1 MKWEMVIGLETHVE
15 LNTKSKVFCACR
27 TDFGAEPNTHVC
39 PVCMGLP
46 GALPVFNERVLHHAA
61 MAGFALNCHVH
72 HVSRFDRK
80 NYFYPDLPKAYQI
93 SQFYRPICENGWLSV
108 QTSEGEKRIGITRI
122 HIEEDAGK
130 LVHDDEHG
138 TMLDMNRCGVPLI
151 EIVSEP
157 DIRSAEEAVAYL
169 RKVRAI
175 LTYIDVSDCR
185 MNEGSLRC
193 DVNLSVHHPGEPF
206 GVRTEMKNL
215 NSFQSVERAIQAEYE
230 RQVAA
235 LEAGEEIVQ
244 ETRRY
249 DQKTGKTS
257 TMRRKENSADYRYFP
272 DPDLPEVRLTDE
284 DMAAITAAIPALPD
298 ERRETYMRAYGL
310 SAYAAEQLTAERW
323 LAEYFEEAARTA
335 RSPVGT
341 ANLLQGEVFALM
353 GARAAE
359 AEKNGE
365 TAPEGRQSLPVSP
378 ENLAK
383 LSDLIA
389 QGRVN
394 SSTGKKILAAL
405 FSQDCDPEAYA
416 QEHRLFTVG
425 DDATLRDA
433 VARALAENPG
443 MVETFRKGKT
453 SVEKALMGKAMA
465 VTRGKANPERLT
477 ELLHEALTAE
487 TAEQ

>member
-1 MKWEMVIGLETHVE
+1 MSWEMVIGLETHVE
-15 LNTKSKVFCACR
+15 LNTKSKVFCACE
-27 TDFGAEPNTHVC
+27 TAFGAAPNTHVC

-46 GALPVFNERVLHHAA
+46 GALPVFNAQVLHHAA

-93 SQFYRPICENGWLSV
+93 SQFYRPLCEGGWLTV
-108 QTSEGEKRIGITRI
+108 QTEAGERKIGITRI

-130 LVHDDEHG
+130 LVHDEENG

-157 DIRSAEEAVAYL
+157 DLRSAEEAVGYL
-169 RKVRAI
+169 RKIRAI
-175 LTYIDVSDCR
+175 LTYINVSDCR

-235 LEAGEEIVQ
+235 LESGEEVVQ

-257 TMRRKENSADYRYFP
+257 TMRRKENSSDYRYFP
-272 DPDLPEVRLTDE
+272 DPDLPETKLTDE
-284 DMAAITAAIPALPD
+284 DMAAIKAEIPALPD
-298 ERRETYMRAYGL
+298 ARREVYMRDYGL

-323 LAEYFEEAARTA
+323 LAEYFEEAAQSA
-335 RSPVGT
+335 QSPVSL

-353 GARAAE
+353 SARAAE
-359 AEKNGE
+359 AEKNDQPP
-365 TAPEGRQSLPVSP
+365 AEGRESLPISP
-378 ENLAK
+378 ENLAR
-383 LSDLIA
+383 LSDLTSE
-389 QGRVN
+389 GRVN

-405 FSQDCDPEAYA
+405 FETDQNPEAYA
-416 QEHRLFTVG
+416 AERQLFTVSDG
-425 DDATLRDA
+425 ETLKKA
-433 VARALAENPG
+433 VDQALSENPAL
-443 MVETFRKGKT
+443 VETYRKGKT

-465 VTRGKANPERLT
+465 FTRGKANPEKLAQI
-477 ELLHEALTAE
+477 LHQALQE
-487 TAEQ
+487 VSR

>member
-1 MKWEMVIGLETHVE
+1 MSWEMVIGLETHVE
-15 LNTKSKVFCACR
+15 LSTQSKIFCTCK
-27 TDFGAEPNTHVC
+27 TGFGAEPNTHVC

-46 GALPVFNERVLHHAA
+46 GALPVFNEKVLRHAA
-61 MAGFALNCHVH
+61 MAGYALNCHVH
-72 HVSRFDRK
+72 HRSRFDRK

-93 SQFYRPICENGWLSV
+93 SQFYRPICEGGWLSV
-108 QTSEGEKRIGITRI
+108 QTAAGERKIGITRI

-130 LVHDDEHG
+130 LVHDDTAG

-157 DIRSAEEAVAYL
+157 DIRSAEEAVGYL

-175 LTYIDVSDCR
+175 LTYIGVSDCR

-193 DVNLSVHHPGEPF
+193 DVNLSIHKPGEPF

-215 NSFQSVERAIQAEYE
+215 NSFQSVERAIQAEYD

-235 LEAGEEIVQ
+235 VEAGEEIVQ

-284 DMAAITAAIPALPD
+284 DLAQIRAEIPVLPD
-298 ERRETYMRAYGL
+298 ARREAYMRQYNL

-323 LAEYFEEAARTA
+323 LAEYFEEAAA
-335 RSPVGT
+335 FGKSPVSV
-341 ANLLQGEVFALM
+341 ANLLQGEVFALVS
-353 GARAAE
+353 ARAAE
-359 AEKNGE
+359 AEKNGKP
-365 TAPEGRQSLPVSP
+365 AVEGRDSLPIAAA
-378 ENLAK
+378 NLAK
-383 LSDLIA
+383 LADMIA
-389 QGRVN
+389 DGRVN

-405 FSQDCDPEAYA
+405 FCEDCDPEAYA
-416 QEHRLFTVG
+416 AAHELFSVG
-425 DDATLRDA
+425 DDSALLDA
-433 VARALAENPG
+433 VQRALSENPD
-443 MVETFRKGKT
+443 MIESYRKGKLT
-453 SVEKALMGKAMA
+453 VEKALMGKAMA
-465 VTRGKANPERLT
+465 ITRGKANPERLA
-477 ELLHEALTAE
+477 ELLHQQLEKALG
-487 TAEQ
+487 

>member
-1 MKWEMVIGLETHVE
+1 MSWEMVIGLETHVE
-15 LNTKSKVFCACR
+15 LSTESKVFCGCQ
-27 TDFGAEPNTHVC
+27 TTFGAPPNTHVC

-72 HVSRFDRK
+72 HRSRFDRK

-93 SQFYRPICENGWLSV
+93 CQFYRPLCEHGWLTV
-108 QTSEGEKRIGITRI
+108 QTAAGERKIGITRI

-130 LVHDDEHG
+130 LLHDDESG

-175 LTYIDVSDCR
+175 LTYIGVSDCR

-193 DVNLSVHHPGEPF
+193 DVNLSIHKPGEPF

-272 DPDLPEVRLTDE
+272 DPDLPETRLTDD
-284 DMAAITAAIPALPD
+284 DMAAIRSEIPALPD
-298 ERRETYMRAYGL
+298 ARRDAYMGQYGL

-323 LAEYFEEAARTA
+323 LAEYFEEAAA
-335 RSPVGT
+335 SAVSPVSV

-353 GARAAE
+353 SARAAE
-359 AEKNGE
+359 AEKAGQPA
-365 TAPEGRQSLPVSP
+365 TEGRASLPISP
-378 ENLAK
+378 ANLAK
-383 LSDLIA
+383 LADLIA
-389 QGRVN
+389 DGRVN
-394 SSTGKKILAAL
+394 SSTGKKIVAAL
-405 FSQDCDPEAYA
+405 FCEDCDPIAYA
-416 QEHRLFTVG
+416 AAHELFTISDEQALV
-425 DDATLRDA
+425 DA
-433 VARALAENPG
+433 VAQTLQANPDL
-443 MVETFRKGKT
+443 VESYRKGKLT
-453 SVEKALMGKAMA
+453 VEKALMGKAMA
-465 VTRGKANPERLT
+465 ILRGKANPERLSA
-477 ELLHEALTAE
+477 LLHDALA
-487 TAEQ
+487 ALPPA

>member
-1 MKWEMVIGLETHVE
+1 MSWEMVIGLETHVE
-15 LNTKSKVFCACR
+15 LSTQSKVFCTCQTA
-27 TDFGAEPNTHVC
+27 FGAEPNTHVC

-46 GALPVFNERVLHHAA
+46 GALPVFNETVLRYAA
-61 MAGFALNCHVH
+61 MAGYALHCHVH

-93 SQFYRPICENGWLSV
+93 SQFYRPLCEGGWLCV
-108 QTSEGEKRIGITRI
+108 HTAQGERRVGITRI

-130 LVHDDEHG
+130 LLHDDVSG
-138 TMLDMNRCGVPLI
+138 TLLDMNRCGVPLI

-157 DIRSAEEAVAYL
+157 DIRSAEEAVLYL

-175 LTYIDVSDCR
+175 LTYIGVSDCR

-193 DVNLSVHHPGEPF
+193 DVNLSIHRPGEPF

-215 NSFQSVERAIQAEYE
+215 NSFQSVERAIAAEYE

-257 TMRRKENSADYRYFP
+257 SMRRKENSSDYRYFP
-272 DPDLPEVRLTDE
+272 DPDLPETRLTDE
-284 DMAAITAAIPALPD
+284 DMAAIRAAIPALPD
-298 ERRETYMRAYGL
+298 ERRDRYMGQYGL

-323 LAEYFEEAARTA
+323 LAEYFEEAAA
-335 RSPVGT
+335 LAASPVGV
-341 ANLLQGEVFALM
+341 ANLLQGEVFALL

-359 AEKNGE
+359 AEKAGRP
-365 TAPEGRQSLPVSP
+365 APEGRASLPVAP
-378 ENLAK
+378 ANLAK
-383 LSDLIA
+383 LADMLA

-394 SSTGKKILAAL
+394 SSTGKRIVAAL
-405 FSQDCDPEAYA
+405 FAGDCDPEGYA
-416 QEHRLFTVG
+416 AAHELFTVG
-425 DDATLRDA
+425 DDAALRDA
-433 VARALAENPG
+433 AEQALAENPD
-443 MVETFRKGKT
+443 MVESYIKGKT

-465 VTRGKANPERLT
+465 ILRGKADPARLG
-477 ELLHEALTAE
+477 ELLHAALE
-487 TAEQ
+487 GRLG

>member
-1 MKWEMVIGLETHVE
+1 MSWEMVIGLETHVE
-15 LNTKSKVFCACR
+15 LNTKSKVFCTCDTA
-27 TDFGAEPNTHVC
+27 FGAEPNTHVC

-46 GALPVFNERVLHHAA
+46 GALPVFNEQVLRHAA

-72 HVSRFDRK
+72 HRSRFDRK

-93 SQFYRPICENGWLSV
+93 SQFYRPICEGGWLSV
-108 QTSEGEKRIGITRI
+108 QTSAGEKKIGITRI

-130 LVHDDEHG
+130 LLHDEESG

-157 DIRSAEEAVAYL
+157 DIRSAEEAVGYL
-169 RKVRAI
+169 RKLRAI
-175 LTYIDVSDCR
+175 LTYIGVSDCR

-193 DVNLSVHHPGEPF
+193 DVNLSIHKPGEPF

-215 NSFQSVERAIQAEYE
+215 NSFQSVERAIQAEFD

-235 LEAGEEIVQ
+235 VEAGEEIVQ

-272 DPDLPEVRLTDE
+272 DPDLPEVRLTDD
-284 DMAAITAAIPALPD
+284 DMTAIVAAIPTLPD
-298 ERRETYMRAYGL
+298 ARREAYMRDYAL

-323 LAEYFEEAARTA
+323 LAEYFEEAAA
-335 RSPVGT
+335 LAQSPVSV

-359 AEKNGE
+359 AEKAGLP
-365 TAPEGRQSLPVSP
+365 TVEGRDSLPVSP
-378 ENLAK
+378 MRLAR
-383 LSDLIA
+383 LSDLLA

-405 FSQDCDPEAYA
+405 FCEDCDPEAYA
-416 QEHRLFTVG
+416 AAHDLFTVG
-425 DDATLRDA
+425 DDGELLAA
-433 VARALAENPG
+433 VERALLDNPE
-443 MVETFRKGKT
+443 MLASYRNGKLT
-453 SVEKALMGKAMA
+453 VEKALMGKAMA
-465 VTRGKANPERLT
+465 ITRGKANPERLA
-477 ELLHEALTAE
+477 EILHDKLTQA
-487 TAEQ
+487 

>member
-1 MKWEMVIGLETHVE
+1 MSWEMVIGLETHVE
-15 LNTKSKVFCACR
+15 LNTESKVFCTCKTA
-27 TDFGAEPNTHVC
+27 FGAEPNTHVC

-93 SQFYRPICENGWLSV
+93 SQFYRPICEDGWLTV
-108 QTSEGEKRIGITRI
+108 QTAAGEKKIGITRI

-130 LVHDDEHG
+130 LVHDDENG

-157 DIRSAEEAVAYL
+157 DLRSAEEAVAYL

-175 LTYIDVSDCR
+175 LTYINVSDCR

-193 DVNLSVHHPGEPF
+193 DVNLSIHHPGDPF

-215 NSFQSVERAIQAEYE
+215 NSFQSVERAIQAEYD

-235 LEAGEEIVQ
+235 LEAGEEVVQ

-249 DQKTGKTS
+249 DQKTGKTTS
-257 TMRRKENSADYRYFP
+257 MRRKENSADYRYFP
-272 DPDLPEVRLTDE
+272 DPDLPEVRLTDA
-284 DMAAITAAIPALPD
+284 DMEAIRAEIPTLPD
-298 ERRETYMRAYGL
+298 ARREAYRNEYGL
-310 SAYAAEQLTAERW
+310 SAYAAEQITAERW
-323 LAEYFEEAARTA
+323 LAEYFEEAAA
-335 RSPVGT
+335 VAQSPVGV

-353 GARAAE
+353 SVRATE
-359 AEKNGE
+359 AEKSGSS
-365 TAPEGRQSLPVSP
+365 AAEGRESLPVSP
-378 ENLAK
+378 THLAK
-383 LSDLIA
+383 LSDLLA
-389 QGRVN
+389 DGRVN
-394 SSTGKKILAAL
+394 SSTGKKILSAL
-405 FSQDCDPEAYA
+405 FSEDCDPEAYA
-416 QEHRLFTVG
+416 EAHGLFTVS
-425 DDATLRDA
+425 DDATLTDA
-433 VARALAENPG
+433 ITRTLTENPD
-443 MVETFRKGKT
+443 MVQTYRGGKV

-465 VTRGKANPERLT
+465 VTRGKANPEKLAQM
-477 ELLHEALTAE
+477 LHEALE
-487 TAEQ
+487 R

>member
-1 MKWEMVIGLETHVE
+1 MSWEMVIGLETHVE
-15 LNTKSKVFCACR
+15 LNTESKVFCTCK
-27 TDFGAEPNTHVC
+27 TVFGAEPNTHVC

-93 SQFYRPICENGWLSV
+93 SQFYRPICEGGWLTV
-108 QTSEGEKRIGITRI
+108 QTAAGEKKIGITRI

-130 LVHDDEHG
+130 LVHDDENG

-157 DIRSAEEAVAYL
+157 DLRSAEEAVAYL

-175 LTYIDVSDCR
+175 LTYINVSDCR

-193 DVNLSVHHPGEPF
+193 DVNLSIHHPGEPF

-215 NSFQSVERAIQAEYE
+215 NSFQSVERAIQAEYD

-235 LEAGEEIVQ
+235 LEAGEEVVQ

-249 DQKTGKTS
+249 DQKTGKTTS
-257 TMRRKENSADYRYFP
+257 MRRKENSADYRYFP
-272 DPDLPEVRLTDE
+272 DPDLPEVRLTDA
-284 DMAAITAAIPALPD
+284 DMEAIRAEIPTLPD
-298 ERRETYMRAYGL
+298 ARREVYRSEYGL
-310 SAYAAEQLTAERW
+310 SAYAAEQITAERW
-323 LAEYFEEAARTA
+323 LAEYFEEAAA
-335 RSPVGT
+335 VAQSPVGV

-353 GARAAE
+353 SARATE
-359 AEKNGE
+359 AEKSGCS
-365 TAPEGRQSLPVSP
+365 AVEGWESLPVSP
-378 ENLAK
+378 THLAK
-383 LSDLIA
+383 LSDLLA
-389 QGRVN
+389 DGRVN

-405 FSQDCDPEAYA
+405 FIEDCDPEAYA
-416 QEHRLFTVG
+416 EAHGLFTVS
-425 DDATLRDA
+425 DDATLADA
-433 VARALAENPG
+433 ITRTLAENPD
-443 MVETFRKGKT
+443 MVQTYRDGKVN
-453 SVEKALMGKAMA
+453 VEKALMGKAMA
-465 VTRGKANPERLT
+465 VTRGKANPEKLAQI
-477 ELLHEALTAE
+477 LHEALGR
-487 TAEQ
+487 

>member
-1 MKWEMVIGLETHVE
+1 MSWEMVIGLETHVE
-15 LNTKSKVFCACR
+15 LSTRSKIFCTCQ

-39 PVCMGLP
+39 PVCMALP
-46 GALPVFNERVLHHAA
+46 GALPVFNEEVLHRAA
-61 MAGFALNCHVH
+61 MAGYALGCHVH

-93 SQFYRPICENGWLSV
+93 SQFYRPICEHGQLTV
-108 QTSEGEKRIGITRI
+108 QTAAGERKIGITRI

-130 LVHDDEHG
+130 LVHDEKQG

-157 DIRSAEEAVAYL
+157 DIRSAEEAVGYL
-169 RKVRAI
+169 RKLRAI
-175 LTYIDVSDCR
+175 LTYIGVSDCR

-193 DVNLSVHHPGEPF
+193 DVNLSIHKPGTPF

-257 TMRRKENSADYRYFP
+257 SMRRKENSADYRYFP
-272 DPDLPEVRLTDE
+272 DPDLPEVRLTDS
-284 DMAAITAAIPALPD
+284 DMAAIRAAIPALPD
-298 ERRETYMRAYGL
+298 ERRDAYMQTYGL

-323 LAEYFEEAARTA
+323 LAEYFEAAA
-335 RSPVGT
+335 AVAASPIAV
-341 ANLLQGEVFALM
+341 ANLLQGEVFAIM
-353 GARAAE
+353 SARATD
-359 AEKNGE
+359 AEKRGD
-365 TAPEGRQSLPVSP
+365 ASPEGRASLPIAP

-383 LSDLIA
+383 LADMMA
-389 QGRVN
+389 EGRVN
-394 SSTGKKILAAL
+394 SSTGKKIVAAL
-405 FSQDCDPEAYA
+405 FRQDQDPQAYA
-416 QEHRLFTVG
+416 AAHDLFTVG
-425 DDATLRDA
+425 DDSALLDA
-433 VARALAENPG
+433 VRQAIAENPA
-443 MVETFRKGKT
+443 MVESYRGGKLT
-453 SVEKALMGKAMA
+453 VEKALMGKAMA
-465 VTRGKANPERLT
+465 ITCGKADPERLA
-477 ELLHEALTAE
+477 ELLHMALASV
-487 TAEQ
+487 